1 MRLSVRQLWTTLAA
15 VFVAGVT
22 VPIAAQVATPAPVT
36 ATRNPLTGDPKAI
49 TQGAVLFRQEC
60 VFCHGV
66 SGRGGMRGPDLTT
79 GSWTHGGSDAELAS
93 TIASGVPG
101 TAMPPNKLTEEE
113 IWQIVTYLRTVQ
125 QPVAPPTG
133 DARRGETLFFGAT
146 RCSTCHIVNGRG
158 GRLGP
163 ELSTVG
169 SARARAYIIESIRE
183 PGKHLSENRAFG
195 SDATL
200 KYDAVTLVTAD
211 GATIIGVPMNEDTF
225 TVQVMDMNERIYSLD
240 KKSLK
245 AFRHENRSLMPAYDL
260 NRLNAADLG
269 DLVAYLQTLRAGSSA
284 KKGGSHDDF

>member
-79 GSWTHGGSDAELAS
+79 GSWTHGGSDAELAA

-169 SARARAYIIESIRE
+169 SARVPRVHHRVHPRAGQAPERE
-183 PGKHLSENRAFG
+183 PRVRLRRDAEVRRGDPGHGRRRDNRRRADERRHLHRAG
-195 SDATL
+195 
-200 KYDAVTLVTAD
+200 D
-211 GATIIGVPMNEDTF
+211 GH
-225 TVQVMDMNERIYSLD
+225 ER
-240 KKSLK
+240 
-245 AFRHENRSLMPAYDL
+245 
-260 NRLNAADLG
+260 
-269 DLVAYLQTLRAGSSA
+269 AYLQPRQEVAESFPAREPVADARLRPEPVERRGPRRSRRVSA
-284 KKGGSHDDF
+284 NTARRIVREEGRIA